1 MLFYYWGL
9 TRCLT
14 LILCITLAWTPFGV
28 AWADAMQAAGSDGQQ
43 TGQQLLGAFQ
53 FPVDTGSGVMTLN
66 PGTTQE
72 STINPS
78 YTVSGFWHCEQY
90 HGQYHQSVWQ

>member
-1 MLFYYWGL
+1 MGVRALLFYYWGL

-66 PGTTQE
+66 PGT
-72 STINPS
+72 STGKHDQHEHA
-78 YTVSGFWHCEQY
+78 VSGF
-90 HGQYHQSVWQ
+90 GQCQ